1 MSVRAFT
8 ALATAAIVGFVALS
22 ALIGGGGGASS
33 AQSAIDGDFIAAM
46 VPHHES
52 AIEMAKTARR
62 DAEHPQIRGLA
73 ASIITAQSAEISEL
87 KATNE
92 RLFGEPIGR
101 TAHGSLGLPASAMG
115 MDMRP
120 AMLRGAMPFD
130 RVFID
135 MMIPHHQG
143 AIRMARIELAQG
155 HDHVLM
161 QLAANIVTAQSR
173 EINAMNTWRAAWY
186 GAPSPAGAVPDPN
199 ESSAPSMPNS
209 MSH

>member
-1 MSVRAFT
+1 MSV
-8 ALATAAIVGFVALS
+8 VS

-33 AQSAIDGDFIAAM
+33 EQRAIDGDFIAAM

-52 AIEMAKTARR
+52 AIKMAKTARR
-62 DAEHPQIRGLA
+62 EADHPQIRGLA
-73 ASIITAQSAEISEL
+73 ASIVTAQSMEISEL
-87 KATNE
+87 KAANE

-120 AMLRGAMPFD
+120 AMLRGAVPFD
-130 RVFID
+130 REFID
-135 MMIPHHQG
+135 MMIGHHQG

-155 HDHVLM
+155 HDHELM

-173 EINAMNTWRAAWY
+173 EINKMNGWRESWY

-199 ESSAPSMPNS
+199 ESVAPSMPNS